1 MYFENFTGCAVHLQF
16 VSFRASMITEES
28 VSTAG
33 LQDGDYMNLPK
44 GMRNI
49 VRIGGLPKPNDY
61 SSSRTLLI
69 LLFHSAISA

>member
-1 MYFENFTGCAVHLQF
+1 
-16 VSFRASMITEES
+16 MITEKS
-28 VSTAG
+28 VSTAR

-49 VRIGGLPKPNDY
+49 VRIGGLHKPNDY
-61 SSSRTLLI
+61 ISSRTLLI